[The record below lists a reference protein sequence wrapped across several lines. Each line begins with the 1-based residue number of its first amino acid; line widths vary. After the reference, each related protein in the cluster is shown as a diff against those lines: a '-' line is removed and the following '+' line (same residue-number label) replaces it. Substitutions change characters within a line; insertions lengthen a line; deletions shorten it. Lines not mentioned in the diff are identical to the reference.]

1 MNAELAS
8 LIQTH
13 LERYPAMEIS
23 DVYKLLHHAAFGPGV
38 PDISAKHERDWMEH
52 EFKVT
57 RPTSN
62 ERLIEEA
69 SPNNQWVRLHLRP
82 YIAAGGTLDALLE
95 TFLKS
100 SKIVDLDPKRMVD
113 YWETFE
119 VLVNNDVR
127 IAERLNRREVALY
140 RQVVE
145 QQMWPAVHHSPAY
158 FKAYNPVYRVLNTD
172 LANQLVT
179 AVRG

>member
-1 MNAELAS
+1 
-8 LIQTH
+8 
-13 LERYPAMEIS
+13 
-23 DVYKLLHHAAFGPGV
+23 
-38 PDISAKHERDWMEH
+38 
-52 EFKVT
+52 
-57 RPTSN
+57 
-62 ERLIEEA
+62 
-69 SPNNQWVRLHLRP
+69 
-82 YIAAGGTLDALLE
+82 
-95 TFLKS
+95 
-100 SKIVDLDPKRMVD
+100 MVD